1 MCLPRKDEQR
11 GGKCDKFRTARR
23 EGRSSEEPAYKE
35 DLDINAFDG
44 LQLLPETCKLGFFQ
58 GSNAII
64 FFAAGA
70 ADDKEVHLVVFRA
83 PLLPELLRYQEFH
96 CFTRDVN
103 YWIMATEWT
112 PLACLSSCM
121 QRNKDKELKV
131 ALIVINMPLG
141 GMFDKFKK
149 LCNIASVK
157 SYTDGGSSQVFNIVG
172 EEQEKYLPD
181 YISGDFDSVDPDI
194 LNFYKGK
201 GVEII
206 PTPDQ
211 NETDLTKCLRILIS
225 NKSISEFDQIVV
237 MNAFGGRLDH
247 TMANIETMF
256 HITKLTNK
264 PLYLMSEDSVACLLM
279 PVNTGDG
286 QLEFGTL
293 VSTSNTYDGSGV
305 VTIETDTTVL
315 WTMGVK

>member
-1 MCLPRKDEQR
+1 M
-11 GGKCDKFRTARR
+11 
-23 EGRSSEEPAYKE
+23 
-35 DLDINAFDG
+35 
-44 LQLLPETCKLGFFQ
+44 
-58 GSNAII
+58 
-64 FFAAGA
+64 
-70 ADDKEVHLVVFRA
+70 VFRA

-157 SYTDGGSSQVFNIVG
+157 SYTDGGSSQVFNVVG

-201 GVEII
+201 GVEVI

-279 PVNTGDG
+279 PGNHVIHANTGLEGDWCGLIPIGAKCTHITTTGLKWNLSDG